1 MRKRK
6 KKSFIKKKILLIFLF
21 ALIANF
27 NIWAVDI
34 APRISDKEIV
44 QALADIKSEF
54 KLVHSELKLI
64 NKNTD
69 LKINALRAELKA
81 EMNGNKKELLAIIDG
96 NKKELLTLITANKKE
111 LLAIIN
117 GNKRELQANIN
128 GLSAKFDL
136 VLYIAI
142 GILGGVIAIILAL
155 VAHHFKILIPLLNDY
170 KELKE
175 RFDSFDGQQALIAL
189 KELASKDKKVKDVL
203 VGLHLL

>member
-1 MRKRK
+1 MRNRK

-96 NKKELLTLITANKKE
+96 NK
-111 LLAIIN
+111 
-117 GNKRELQANIN
+117 RELQANIN